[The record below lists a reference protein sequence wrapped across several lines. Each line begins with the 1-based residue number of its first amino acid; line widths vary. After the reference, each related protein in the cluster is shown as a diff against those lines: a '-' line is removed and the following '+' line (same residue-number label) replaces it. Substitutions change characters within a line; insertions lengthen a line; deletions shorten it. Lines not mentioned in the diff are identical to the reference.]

1 MWIPFDTDNFLYIWV
16 SGTVAPTWVA
26 SGTPPKDALIFTH
39 VGYGKFI
46 GPDKKV
52 YVEKNA
58 TELVEIR
65 VTRSS
70 VMEPQL
76 LPEVKE
82 TKAFN
87 MRSRAIKPP
96 EGAVVYTTQPP
107 IALLAKENDIADIN
121 QLSSIPVDLSGF
133 FLEMKEKGYL
143 PRLIEPDCIYLH
155 PASRDKP
162 LTLRDPHPKSKA
174 EKGALGKVAPAIQ
187 SRSGFDARYTITGP
201 VKKVGKRKQT
211 KSVMKVSAHPVMIEE
226 MGSGQALNRHEWLH
240 LIGHALGGADAMFN
254 LGAGTFDANTWM
266 IPLESAITT
275 MSGFCTPEAPGWVR
289 VRGEYLERSAVLSW
303 LELSAGAS
311 NGWTAQIFV
320 RAQETLAMDTFMYD
334 YYYMKAQYS
343 VGPYPQPAL
352 PATPLPTPLGGIK
365 ELSTHGIPREDSVDP
380 TKSWLAALN
389 PTGPPIIFSS
399 PPPTSTPASTSLPTP
414 GPVIPPQSGFGA
426 PPPTSTPATVSLP
439 QSGPAFF
446 PPTFVPPS
454 VPIGAPPPATHVP
467 PSTTAS
473 SRFLGPEKKERKA
486 KQAHTQSDPF
496 GSRSHVGPDPVMLKY
511 TKMRMERERK
521 KKLKEM
527 KKKGLLDN
535 L

>member
-39 VGYGKFI
+39 VGYGKFT

-70 VMEPQL
+70 VLEPQL
-76 LPEVKE
+76 LPEIKE

-87 MRSRAIKPP
+87 MRSRAVKPP
-96 EGAVVYTTQPP
+96 EGAIVYTTQAP
-107 IALLAKENDIADIN
+107 IAHLAKENGIAEIH
-121 QLSSIPVDLSGF
+121 QLSALPLDLSGF
-133 FLEMKEKGYL
+133 FLEMNEKGYL
-143 PRLIEPDCIYLH
+143 ARLIERDCLYLH

-162 LTLRDPHPKSKA
+162 LILRDPHPKSKA

-187 SRSGFDARYTITGP
+187 ARSGFDTRYTITGP

-211 KSVMKVSAHPVMIEE
+211 KSVMHVSAHPVMIEE
-226 MGSGQALNRHEWLH
+226 MGGGEALNRHEWLH

-275 MSGFCTPEAPGWVR
+275 MSGHCTPEAPGWVR
-289 VRGEYLERSAVLSW
+289 VRGAFLKDSPVLSW

-311 NGWTAQIFV
+311 NGWTHQIFV
-320 RAQETLAMDTFMYD
+320 RAHETLAMDTFMYD
-334 YYYMKAQYS
+334 YHCMKAQYS
-343 VGPYPQPAL
+343 VGPYPEPAL
-352 PATPLPTPLGGIK
+352 PATPMPTPLGGIK

-389 PTGPPIIFSS
+389 PKGPPIVYSS
-399 PPPTSTPASTSLPTP
+399 PPPTSTPASTSLSTP
-414 GPVIPPQSGFGA
+414 GPSISPQTGFGA
-426 PPPTSTPATVSLP
+426 PPS
-439 QSGPAFF
+439 
-446 PPTFVPPS
+446 FVPPS
-454 VPIGAPPPATHVP
+454 VPMGAPPPATYVP

-473 SRFLGPEKKERKA
+473 SRFLGAEKKERKA
-486 KQAHTQSDPF
+486 KQARTQKDPF
-496 GSRSHVGPDPVMLKY
+496 GSGSHIGPDPVSLKH

-527 KKKGLLDN
+527 EKKGLLDQFQ
-535 L
+535 